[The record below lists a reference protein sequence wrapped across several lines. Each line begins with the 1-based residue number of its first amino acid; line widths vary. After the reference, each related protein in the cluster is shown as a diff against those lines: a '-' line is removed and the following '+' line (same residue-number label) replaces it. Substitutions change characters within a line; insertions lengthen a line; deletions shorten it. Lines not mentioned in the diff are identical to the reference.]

1 MHKTLEGIE
10 VQVHKTLEGIEVQ
23 VHKTLEGIEVQ
34 VHKDLGARVL
44 VHKTLEA
51 KKGSSL
57 APLGMERHNAKGFTK
72 GLQRG

>member
-1 MHKTLEGIE
+1 M
-10 VQVHKTLEGIEVQ
+10 
-23 VHKTLEGIEVQ
+23 HKTLEGIEVQ